1 MAGIALE
8 AMIHWR
14 TQEYRPSLSALA
26 GSSLYW
32 GLYFACRLKEV
43 RPYDTVNVAA
53 EMRPI
58 NPVKG
63 VLRVFFGVYPGSS
76 STRTGSLEERRFYDP

>member
-26 GSSLYW
+26 GFGLWW
-32 GLYFACRLKEV
+32 GLYFAWRLKEL

-63 VLRVFFGVYPGSS
+63 VFRVFFGVYPGSS
-76 STRTGSLEERRFYDP
+76 STRTGSLEEEPFL